1 MRVLVNDRLDVA
13 IAARA
18 HGVQLKGAGIGDAAA
33 RHLAPAGFLIGRSI
47 HSVEE
52 AVRTAADFLIFGTV
66 YPTAS
71 KGPHQTVTGL
81 EPLAAAARAASVPVL
96 AIGGIDATR
105 APDVARVADGI
116 AAIGWFSTI
125 DRAKLAEAV
134 REAREAFDS
143 VEPPHLE

>member
-1 MRVLVNDRLDVA
+1 
-13 IAARA
+13 
-18 HGVQLKGAGIGDAAA
+18 
-33 RHLAPAGFLIGRSI
+33 
-47 HSVEE
+47 
-52 AVRTAADFLIFGTV
+52 
-66 YPTAS
+66 
-71 KGPHQTVTGL
+71 L